1 MNSFKKPSLREFIF
15 IILITTFLLLITRFD
30 YRLDIPDTWNT
41 GDDASYYFHSKT
53 ISADFD
59 FNYDNQITSTTGN
72 FIRDDGRPVPYHPI
86 GVGILSSP
94 FMLFGNFIEKISIES
109 NIYPKPHYFLY
120 SLSAIFYFFVTIFI
134 LQKILIKKNN
144 NPVFMYLLFFGSG
157 ATYYAFERYS
167 MTVVYEIFSVAFLMY
182 IASRLEDNKKS
193 TLFFVGYLPFIFLS
207 IRWTNYYFVLIPI
220 FYLLITDKVNL
231 IKKVLTNINFYIGN
245 LFGLMSFL
253 LHTKVVYGFYALN
266 PSKVYNQ
273 GILNPYDQ
281 QVFQIFNSTQDFFDT
296 LILMFNTLFL
306 TIFSQEFGLIYFTFP
321 VFLFVVSPIYFL
333 AKKEFNLFFISSLM
347 ISVNFM
353 VIVLW
358 QSAASG
364 YGFRYLFSY
373 IPLGILLIYKL
384 FDEKTIKILSL
395 SLGLLG
401 FVGFLLF
408 ETTVATSLSQGINVF
423 GTEQGFTQPKYLS
436 GLVGSIF
443 QFSSYLVIFATS
455 YLGIIILKILSAL
468 FNKEDLLTYLEVFSN
483 DTEKIKY
490 FFQISSDYDWQNL
503 IILIFFYIAIS
514 HYLIKNYYK
523 IKNKSI

>member
-1 MNSFKKPSLREFIF
+1 
-15 IILITTFLLLITRFD
+15 
-30 YRLDIPDTWNT
+30 
-41 GDDASYYFHSKT
+41 
-53 ISADFD
+53 
-59 FNYDNQITSTTGN
+59 
-72 FIRDDGRPVPYHPI
+72 
-86 GVGILSSP
+86 
-94 FMLFGNFIEKISIES
+94 
-109 NIYPKPHYFLY
+109 
-120 SLSAIFYFFVTIFI
+120 
-134 LQKILIKKNN
+134 
-144 NPVFMYLLFFGSG
+144 
-157 ATYYAFERYS
+157 
-167 MTVVYEIFSVAFLMY
+167 
-182 IASRLEDNKKS
+182 
-193 TLFFVGYLPFIFLS
+193 
-207 IRWTNYYFVLIPI
+207 
-220 FYLLITDKVNL
+220 
-231 IKKVLTNINFYIGN
+231 
-245 LFGLMSFL
+245 MSFL

-384 FDEKTIKILSL
+384 FEEKTIKILSL

-503 IILIFFYIAIS
+503 IILIFFYVAIS

>member
-1 MNSFKKPSLREFIF
+1 MNSVKKLSLREFVF
-15 IILITTFLLLITRFD
+15 IILITSFLLLITRFD

-41 GDDASYYFHSKT
+41 ADDASYYFHSKT
-53 ISADFD
+53 ISADLD
-59 FNYDNQITSTTGN
+59 FNYDNQITSTVGN
-72 FIRDDGRPVPYHPI
+72 FIREDGRPVPYHPV

-94 FMLFGNFIEKISIES
+94 FMLIGNFIENIAPES
-109 NIYPKPHYFLY
+109 NIYPKLHYFLY
-120 SLSAIFYFFVTIFI
+120 SLSAIFYFFLTIFI
-134 LQKILIKKNN
+134 LQKILLRKNN
-144 NPVFMYLLFFGSG
+144 PIFMYLLFFGSG

-182 IASRLEDNKKS
+182 IASKLEDNKKS

-220 FYLLITDKVNL
+220 FYLLITDKKNL
-231 IKKVLTNINFYIGN
+231 IKKVLTSITFYTGN
-245 LFGLMSFL
+245 LFGLISFL
-253 LHTKVVYGFYALN
+253 LHTKVVYGFYTLN
-266 PSKVYNQ
+266 PSNVYNQ

-281 QVFQIFNSTQDFFDT
+281 QVFQILNSPQEFFDT
-296 LILMFNTLFL
+296 LILIFNTLFL
-306 TIFSQEFGLIYFTFP
+306 TIFSEEFGLIYFTFP
-321 VFLFVVSPIYFL
+321 VFIFVVSPIYFL
-333 AKKEFNLFFISSLM
+333 VKKEFNLFFISSLM

-384 FDEKTIKILSL
+384 FNEKTIKILSL
-395 SLGLLG
+395 SLGLVG
-401 FVGFLLF
+401 FVGFLFF
-408 ETTVATSLSQGINVF
+408 ETTVSTSLSEGINVF
-423 GTEQGFTQPKYLS
+423 GTGQAFTQPKYLS

-455 YLGIIILKILSAL
+455 YLGIIILKILSIL
-468 FNKEDLLTYLEVFSN
+468 FSKQDLTTYSEVLTT

-490 FFQISSDYDWQNL
+490 FIQISNDHSWQNL
-503 IILIFFYIAIS
+503 IILIFFYIVIS
-514 HYLIKNYYK
+514 NYLIKNYYK
-523 IKNKSI
+523 IKNNSI